1 MVMPDDPNYG
11 QDIKSIRFM
20 VSDDDHARLLIRL
33 RHNKI
38 KVSQFFRAV
47 IDGILEEDPN
57 IIQFLDSYVLE
68 HKALS
73 RHRFTKSLRLKK
85 KGQEI
90 LEDWGLLD
98 DAEKQN
104 LFDLIAEEFPDL

>member
-1 MVMPDDPNYG
+1 MPDDPNYG
-11 QDIKSIRFM
+11 QDLKSIRFM

-33 RHNKI
+33 RHNKV

-47 IDGILEEDPN
+47 IDGIIEEDPN
-57 IIQFLDSYVLE
+57 LIQFLDSYVLN
-68 HKALS
+68 HKILS
-73 RHRFTKSLRLKK
+73 RQRFTKSLKLKK
-85 KGQEI
+85 KGEEA

-104 LFDLIAEEFPDL
+104 IFDLIAEEFPDL

>member
-1 MVMPDDPNYG
+1 MSSDPNYG
-11 QDIKSIRFM
+11 EDIKSIRFW

-33 RHNKI
+33 RHNKL

-47 IDGILEEDPN
+47 IDGVIQEDPN
-57 IIQFLDSYVLE
+57 LMAFMEDYVLE
-68 HKALS
+68 HKLLS
-73 RHRFTKSLRLKK
+73 RKRFAKSLKLKR
-85 KGQEI
+85 KGQET

-98 DAEKQN
+98 DAEKEI

>member
-1 MVMPDDPNYG
+1 MSGDPNYG
-11 QDIKSIRFM
+11 QDLKSIRFM

-33 RHNKI
+33 RHNKV

-47 IDGILEEDPN
+47 IDGIIEEDPN
-57 IIQFLDSYVLE
+57 LIQFLDSYVLD
-68 HKALS
+68 HKILS
-73 RHRFTKSLRLKK
+73 RQRFTKSLKLKK
-85 KGQEI
+85 KGEEA

-98 DAEKQN
+98 DAEKEN